1 MKLSEYLKKNNMT
14 TEEYFE
20 RQKRR
25 SKGVTTLTDY
35 RRDKKNSLSQTINF
49 DTFEADLN
57 SMGTTIQGIYDGWQ
71 TQDTMSKTKTTVEA
85 MQARINAY
93 QDYQKMFGGADL
105 SELAS
110 SYNSVHD
117 NWDNVSTMYSQYK
130 DADSYNVAKKNA
142 MFDEQF
148 KGLTYGDVQSKLKEY
163 ATDSDE
169 YKYLSGYTNYS
180 DLNDFDEALKNAT
193 GDYKFKLQKIRNQ
206 YALDNKFDL
215 YKEMYYTA
223 YYSLRNE
230 HDVDDVISETILDA
244 FSSIKKLR
252 NEEAFKAWIFK
263 ILSAKIKRKQ
273 SEYANTPSDIDEPE
287 YQNMFYKN
295 FEYENV
301 ELAQAMD
308 HIEDEDRM
316 ILSMSVLCGYTG
328 DEIASVCDLNPS
340 TVRSRLLRT
349 KEKLKKYISVQS
361 R

>member
-1 MKLSEYLKKNNMT
+1 
-14 TEEYFE
+14 
-20 RQKRR
+20 
-25 SKGVTTLTDY
+25 
-35 RRDKKNSLSQTINF
+35 
-49 DTFEADLN
+49 
-57 SMGTTIQGIYDGWQ
+57 
-71 TQDTMSKTKTTVEA
+71 
-85 MQARINAY
+85 
-93 QDYQKMFGGADL
+93 
-105 SELAS
+105 
-110 SYNSVHD
+110 
-117 NWDNVSTMYSQYK
+117 
-130 DADSYNVAKKNA
+130 
-142 MFDEQF
+142 
-148 KGLTYGDVQSKLKEY
+148 
-163 ATDSDE
+163 
-169 YKYLSGYTNYS
+169 
-180 DLNDFDEALKNAT
+180 
-193 GDYKFKLQKIRNQ
+193 
-206 YALDNKFDL
+206 
-215 YKEMYYTA
+215 MYYTA

>member
-1 MKLSEYLKKNNMT
+1 MTESDDFKKNVKMAV
-14 TEEYFE
+14 
-20 RQKRR
+20 
-25 SKGVTTLTDY
+25 KGD
-35 RRDKKNSLSQTINF
+35 
-49 DTFEADLN
+49 
-57 SMGTTIQGIYDGWQ
+57 
-71 TQDTMSKTKTTVEA
+71 
-85 MQARINAY
+85 
-93 QDYQKMFGGADL
+93 
-105 SELAS
+105 
-110 SYNSVHD
+110 
-117 NWDNVSTMYSQYK
+117 K
-130 DADSYNVAKKNA
+130 DAFSR
-142 MFDEQF
+142 
-148 KGLTYGDVQSKLKEY
+148 L
-163 ATDSDE
+163 
-169 YKYLSGYTNYS
+169 YT
-180 DLNDFDEALKNAT
+180 LV
-193 GDYKFKLQKIRNQ
+193 
-206 YALDNKFDL
+206 
-215 YKEMYYTA
+215 YKEMYYIA

-328 DEIASVCDLNPS
+328 DEIASVCGLNPS

>member
-1 MKLSEYLKKNNMT
+1 MTESDDFKKNVKMAV
-14 TEEYFE
+14 
-20 RQKRR
+20 
-25 SKGVTTLTDY
+25 KGD
-35 RRDKKNSLSQTINF
+35 
-49 DTFEADLN
+49 
-57 SMGTTIQGIYDGWQ
+57 
-71 TQDTMSKTKTTVEA
+71 
-85 MQARINAY
+85 
-93 QDYQKMFGGADL
+93 
-105 SELAS
+105 
-110 SYNSVHD
+110 
-117 NWDNVSTMYSQYK
+117 K
-130 DADSYNVAKKNA
+130 DAFSR
-142 MFDEQF
+142 
-148 KGLTYGDVQSKLKEY
+148 L
-163 ATDSDE
+163 
-169 YKYLSGYTNYS
+169 YT
-180 DLNDFDEALKNAT
+180 LV
-193 GDYKFKLQKIRNQ
+193 
-206 YALDNKFDL
+206 

-287 YQNMFYKN
+287 YQNMLYKN
-295 FEYENV
+295 FEYENI

-328 DEIASVCDLNPS
+328 DEIASVCGLNPS

>member
-1 MKLSEYLKKNNMT
+1 MTESDDFKKNVKMAV
-14 TEEYFE
+14 
-20 RQKRR
+20 
-25 SKGVTTLTDY
+25 KGD
-35 RRDKKNSLSQTINF
+35 
-49 DTFEADLN
+49 
-57 SMGTTIQGIYDGWQ
+57 
-71 TQDTMSKTKTTVEA
+71 
-85 MQARINAY
+85 
-93 QDYQKMFGGADL
+93 
-105 SELAS
+105 
-110 SYNSVHD
+110 
-117 NWDNVSTMYSQYK
+117 K
-130 DADSYNVAKKNA
+130 DAFSR
-142 MFDEQF
+142 
-148 KGLTYGDVQSKLKEY
+148 L
-163 ATDSDE
+163 
-169 YKYLSGYTNYS
+169 YT
-180 DLNDFDEALKNAT
+180 LV
-193 GDYKFKLQKIRNQ
+193 
-206 YALDNKFDL
+206 

-273 SEYANTPSDIDEPE
+273 SEYANTPSDIDEHE

-328 DEIASVCDLNPS
+328 DEIASVCGLNPS
-340 TVRSRLLRT
+340 TIRSRLLRT